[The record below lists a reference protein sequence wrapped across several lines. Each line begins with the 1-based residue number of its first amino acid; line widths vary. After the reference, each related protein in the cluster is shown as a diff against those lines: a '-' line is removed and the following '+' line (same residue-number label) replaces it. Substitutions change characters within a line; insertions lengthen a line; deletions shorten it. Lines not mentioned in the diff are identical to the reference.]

1 MVKAVGKSMKEQ
13 GNGFGEDLAGKREMQ
28 AMRLLHTMF
37 IKNLAKTADLK
48 AFEGRQKVLGRKEMF
63 AGAQEVLE
71 KCKGGPVQED
81 DDEDEEEDEE
91 GGQR

>member
-1 MVKAVGKSMKEQ
+1 
-13 GNGFGEDLAGKREMQ
+13 
-28 AMRLLHTMF
+28 MF

-48 AFEGRQKVLGRKEMF
+48 AFEVHLTVKIFVILHKYDWIQGRQKVLGRKEMF

-91 GGQR
+91 GGQRWLGIF

>member
-1 MVKAVGKSMKEQ
+1 
-13 GNGFGEDLAGKREMQ
+13 
-28 AMRLLHTMF
+28 
-37 IKNLAKTADLK
+37 
-48 AFEGRQKVLGRKEMF
+48 MF